1 MKITSVDA
9 QTWSARF
16 AGEVRPA
23 WAPGTTWTGRS
34 TTLYIVTTDEGI
46 TGYGAGA
53 GQPAY
58 VRERV
63 GASAGRP
70 GPFAIERLTDTIRNC
85 GGPWLNH
92 PIPWGLELALWDVVG
107 KAAGQPLYRL
117 WGAYTDRIKAYA
129 SCCEVRSPAPR
140 APRTRL
146 RFRERGYRAIKLR
159 LHAWTVKEDVAQV
172 EAVRRGRGRHHGDH
186 GGRQPGPDAGHTA
199 ATEGPVWS
207 YERALA
213 HLPRAGRPRRDLG
226 GGAARALRL
235 RRPCAGWPRRAT
247 CPSPAARTMP
257 ACTSSA
263 C

>member
-1 MKITSVDA
+1 MNDDHRVAADVGSAPATAATSAASGLTPAVKITSVDA

-16 AGEVRPA
+16 AGEVQPA

-63 GASAGRP
+63 APRLVGQD
-70 GPFAIERLTDTIRNC
+70 PFAIERHTDTIRNL

-117 WGAYTDRIKAYA
+117 WGGYTDRIKAYA
-129 SCCEVRSPAPR
+129 SCCEVARAPR
-140 APRTRL
+140 APRTRSP
-146 RFRERGYRAIKLR
+146 FASGAIAR
-159 LHAWTVKEDVAQV
+159 SSCGST
-172 EAVRRGRGRHHGDH
+172 RGR
-186 GGRQPGPDAGHTA
+186 
-199 ATEGPVWS
+199 
-207 YERALA
+207 
-213 HLPRAGRPRRDLG
+213 
-226 GGAARALRL
+226 
-235 RRPCAGWPRRAT
+235 
-247 CPSPAARTMP
+247 
-257 ACTSSA
+257 
-263 C
+263 